1 VALASPTKRTR
12 AAFRLLRW
20 SRMVGHAAL
29 GALLLR
35 TVYSRTSPDRR
46 RRLLRWWSAKLLR
59 ILNISALVEGPA
71 PGVNERGAMIA
82 ANHVSW
88 LDIFLISSVRPTCFI
103 AKSEVLDWGVAGWMA
118 LHAGTLFVRR
128 DQWRD
133 ATRVNEIVRA
143 ALAEGQCVGLFPE
156 GVTTE
161 GDVLLKFHPALFQP
175 AVANDAHVHP
185 AAIRYER
192 RDGSLCREMS
202 FRGER
207 TFMESLRLIIDEP
220 SVVARLSFAQA
231 VETSGIHRR
240 DVALRTR
247 RSVAGLLGLA

>member
-1 VALASPTKRTR
+1 VALASPTRRTP

-29 GALLLR
+29 AALLLR
-35 TVYSRTSPDRR
+35 TIYPRVSHARR

-59 ILNISALVEGPA
+59 ILNVSPLVQGPP
-71 PGVNERGAMIA
+71 PGADEHGAMIA

-103 AKSEVLDWGVAGWMA
+103 AKSEVLEWGMVGWIA
-118 LHAGTLFVRR
+118 EHAGTLFVRR

-133 ATRVNEIVRA
+133 ATRVNAVVHA
-143 ALAEGQCVGLFPE
+143 ALAEGHCVGLFPE

-161 GDVLLKFHPALFQP
+161 GDVLLKFHSALFQP

-192 RDGSLCREMS
+192 SDGSLCREIS

-207 TFMESLRLIIDEP
+207 TFIESLRLIIDEP
-220 SVVARLSFAQA
+220 SVTARISFAPV
-231 VETSGIHRR
+231 VETSGTHRR
-240 DVALRTR
+240 DVAQATR
-247 RSVAGLLGLA
+247 GRVAELLGLA

>member
-1 VALASPTKRTR
+1 MA
-12 AAFRLLRW
+12 
-20 SRMVGHAAL
+20 GHAAV
-29 GALLLR
+29 AAILLR
-35 TVYSRTSPDRR
+35 TVYPRVSHARR

-59 ILNISALVEGPA
+59 ILNVSPLVQGPP
-71 PGVNERGAMIA
+71 PGVNEQGAMIA

-103 AKSEVLDWGVAGWMA
+103 AKSEVLDWGVAGWLA

-133 ATRVNEIVRA
+133 AARVNAIVHA
-143 ALAEGQCVGLFPE
+143 ALAEGHCVGLFPE

-161 GDVLLKFHPALFQP
+161 GDTLLKFHSALFQP

-192 RDGSLCREMS
+192 SDGTLCREMS

-220 SVVARLSFAQA
+220 SVVARISFAA
-231 VETSGIHRR
+231 PVATTGSHRR
-240 DVALRTR
+240 VVAQATR
-247 RSVAGLLGLA
+247 GRVAELLGLAGE